1 MGWAESVALCH
12 VGAPWGGGG
21 QAWDPC
27 LLSLPLWGGA
37 EDAQEGTAGM
47 AEDGGQDRRLTLY
60 LPSNPARSLP
70 VGTTPDRAGAA
81 GSGIPKTWLTC
92 LLTLSRAS
100 GLQSE
105 KWGCLD
111 VMTSGSK
118 L

>member
-1 MGWAESVALCH
+1 M
-12 VGAPWGGGG
+12 
-21 QAWDPC
+21 
-27 LLSLPLWGGA
+27 
-37 EDAQEGTAGM
+37 
-47 AEDGGQDRRLTLY
+47 
-60 LPSNPARSLP
+60 
-70 VGTTPDRAGAA
+70 GTTPNRARAA

-118 L
+118 LCGMIYPRQSDLTCCVTLGKLLPPLGPR

>member
-1 MGWAESVALCH
+1 MWALPGAVGVRHGTPASSLC
-12 VGAPWGGGG
+12 
-21 QAWDPC
+21 PC
-27 LLSLPLWGGA
+27 GVGA

-47 AEDGGQDRRLTLY
+47 TEDGGQDRRLTPY
-60 LPSNPARSLP
+60 LPSNPVRSLP
-70 VGTTPDRAGAA
+70 VGTTPNRARGA

-92 LLTLSRAS
+92 LLTLFRAL
-100 GLQSE
+100 GFQSE